1 MNSCVWSLCR
11 GVVVILLCLPASE
24 AHPSRAVKAE
34 ELTVLGDRVVLR
46 VSYHIS
52 EPRFTSDL
60 RERFDADADGALS
73 AAERAALQDYV
84 RMLALE
90 DLRLLLDGNEQRP
103 EVELEA
109 TGGLERALPS
119 AYPLDFA
126 WKLEF
131 RLPPSGAGTRVLELE
146 DREARWNSPFRC
158 RVVIG
163 SAGEARFFDF
173 PAGRGSFRIRL
184 PHG

>member
-1 MNSCVWSLCR
+1 MKRSLR
-11 GVVVILLCLPASE
+11 WIAALLLCVPVARGHPA
-24 AHPSRAVKAE
+24 RAVKAE
-34 ELTVLGDRVVLR
+34 EMAVLADRVVLR

-52 EPRFTSDL
+52 EPRFTTDL

-73 AAERAALQDYV
+73 AAERRALRDYV

-90 DLRLLLDGNEQRP
+90 DLRLLLDGNELRP
-103 EVELEA
+103 GVELEA
-109 TGGLERALPS
+109 AGGLERALPS

-131 RLPPSGAGTRVLELE
+131 RLPPSGAETRVLELQ